1 MRLFQAIFLFLSI
14 SGCLP
19 SDGHLTALSALPPGV
34 PCAGGGSGACF
45 FRNAPV
51 RLAKEARHLPS
62 RSLPFF
68 PTIEPLLFVDGARRN
83 WEAPVGTLTDGASIP
98 ILFVPLLGNPR
109 SSQFLNAGT
118 LHDAYCGVGNEAG
131 LRFHGDTWQNVHI
144 MFYDA
149 LTVAGVPKT
158 KAQIMFS
165 AVWLGGP
172 RWEEAGRGLEQVPEQ
187 VLVQAFQSVQAYIE
201 SDSPEFA
208 ELLRFLEELE
218 RTRLAPFRNGIAAQG
233 GDPPP
238 AVPVAAP
245 VPPAGGGVGPVAG
258 GGGASGAVATP

>member
-1 MRLFQAIFLFLSI
+1 MRLFRGLFLLFAI
-14 SGCLP
+14 SGCVP
-19 SDGHLTALSALPPGV
+19 SDGNLTVLSALPPGV
-34 PCAGGGSGACF
+34 PCAGSGNGACF
-45 FRNAPV
+45 FQNSPV
-51 RLAKEARHLPS
+51 KLAQEARRLPS

-68 PTIEPLLFVDGARRN
+68 PTIEPLRFVDGAHRS
-83 WEAPVGTLTDGASIP
+83 WEAPTGTLTDGASIP
-98 ILFVPLLGNPR
+98 LLFVPLLGNPR
-109 SSQFLNAGT
+109 SAQSLNAGT

-131 LRFHGDTWQNVHI
+131 PRFHGDTWQNVHI

-149 LTVAGVPKT
+149 LIVAGVPKA

-172 RWEEAGRGLEQVPEQ
+172 RWEEAGRSLEQVPEQ
-187 VLVQAFQSVQAYIE
+187 VLVQAFQSAQAYIE

-208 ELLRFLEELE
+208 ELLQFLERLE
-218 RTRLAPFRNGIAAQG
+218 RTRLAPFRNGIAVQR

-238 AVPVAAP
+238 VAPVAAP
-245 VPPAGGGVGPVAG
+245 VPPAGGGVGPIGG